1 MICICDDGIR
11 KLYLR
16 SQTPLDKQG
25 VDYWNSDK
33 RAVDW
38 VDLML
43 EKFNGSDTLVTDI
56 VPDLHEKFREEIS
69 CPKGLYQLTRK
80 KCTLMLQEGKGKL
93 RKIIRRY
100 NLSGNGSDMAT
111 FDEDTD
117 VVNTCD
123 HFTCERNTCD
133 SSTCDG
139 STCEMRT
146 CEN

>member
-1 MICICDDGIR
+1 MICMCDDDIR
-11 KLYLR
+11 ALYLR

-25 VDYWNSDK
+25 VDYRNSDE

-43 EKFNGSDTLVTDI
+43 EKFNGSDILATDI

-69 CPKGLYQLTRK
+69 CPKGQYQLTRE

-93 RKIIRRY
+93 RGIIRRY

-117 VVNTCD
+117 GEEEV
-123 HFTCERNTCD
+123 RQ
-133 SSTCDG
+133 
-139 STCEMRT
+139 
-146 CEN
+146 